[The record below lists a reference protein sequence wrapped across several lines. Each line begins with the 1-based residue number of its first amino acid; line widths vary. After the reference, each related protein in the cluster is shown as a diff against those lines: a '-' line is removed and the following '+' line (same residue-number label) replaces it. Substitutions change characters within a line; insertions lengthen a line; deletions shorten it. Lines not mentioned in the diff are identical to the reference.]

1 MFAVR
6 EQEIEN
12 EKKLAAIA
20 AQREVWERSPARAVE
35 KATEQIE
42 EHGEQLDRD
51 FEEDTAHPP
60 LLQQPRRTSQQ
71 PTTTS
76 RTANLSLEDM
86 IA

>member
-1 MFAVR
+1 MFALR
-6 EQEIEN
+6 EQGIEN

>member
-35 KATEQIE
+35 KAT
-42 EHGEQLDRD
+42 EQLDRD